1 MREKYDVFI
10 SYRREGGLK
19 DAMLLKTSLEE
30 RGYHVYLDMV
40 SMQAGEFDQQLYDR
54 IEECKDFLV
63 VLPPRA
69 LDRCSE
75 EEDWVRIEIE
85 HAYAKQKNIIPIMLD
100 DFSFPEELPESI
112 EFIRLRHGLRPSFDY
127 YDAFI
132 DKLAKYLKSKPEIK
146 SIEEE
151 NQRIKKGKQKR
162 KTGWLIVIGVL
173 VVAVV
178 TAVMWLRPDP
188 SSGPDSTGDTLMPT
202 VSELPTTTPAL
213 TPTSTP
219 TPVPAP
225 LPTVYEPLLHRFVGD
240 IEDYQQKAFSK
251 AAESSAKDTASGAA
265 AAMDGSDRT
274 AWVEGAAGS
283 GTDEYAIL
291 RFDEKTRVDLIGI
304 SAGGDSGE
312 AGLQQP
318 RILEIR
324 FSDGEPVWCSLPN
337 ESRSLLF
344 ALDEPAYTKS
354 ITLIIKE
361 VWPAADGE
369 NTAIAEVTA
378 YALRSPSAEDIK
390 NHDDKFQFPAEEAYL
405 ETFREAVVKAPQGYS
420 VYCYHG
426 ARRDGAYD
434 QILDGERV
442 TVLAESGGLSCVI
455 VQSDNRAVWVGTEHL
470 IYDDE

>member
-188 SSGPDSTGDTLMPT
+188 SSGEVRESRTGRPGGI
-202 VSELPTTTPAL
+202 
-213 TPTSTP
+213 
-219 TPVPAP
+219 
-225 LPTVYEPLLHRFVGD
+225 R
-240 IEDYQQKAFSK
+240 
-251 AAESSAKDTASGAA
+251 
-265 AAMDGSDRT
+265 DRC
-274 AWVEGAAGS
+274 G
-283 GTDEYAIL
+283 
-291 RFDEKTRVDLIGI
+291 DLI
-304 SAGGDSGE
+304 AGRERDRRCRYHRPGG
-312 AGLQQP
+312 
-318 RILEIR
+318 RIRRPEKFANR
-324 FSDGEPVWCSLPN
+324 EPG
-337 ESRSLLF
+337 
-344 ALDEPAYTKS
+344 AL
-354 ITLIIKE
+354 
-361 VWPAADGE
+361 V
-369 NTAIAEVTA
+369 
-378 YALRSPSAEDIK
+378 
-390 NHDDKFQFPAEEAYL
+390 
-405 ETFREAVVKAPQGYS
+405 AVV
-420 VYCYHG
+420 V
-426 ARRDGAYD
+426 
-434 QILDGERV
+434 V
-442 TVLAESGGLSCVI
+442 
-455 VQSDNRAVWVGTEHL
+455 
-470 IYDDE
+470 